1 MGRKATGLV
10 SDALRVQVD
19 QEERT
24 DNPDRGPEVRAAQTG
39 REEHSANQEDGKLQD
54 GCNNRGRDEL

>member
-1 MGRKATGLV
+1 VR
-10 SDALRVQVD
+10 DALRIQVD

-24 DNPDRGPEVRAAQTG
+24 YNPDRGPEVRAPRTG

-54 GCNNRGRDEL
+54 GSNNRGRDEL